1 MHGHSWRMWEYKGR
15 VHLVSFLFESKSRDL
30 KLKKKCIYIYI
41 CCFWVL
47 FHGLNALNLS
57 SFQTLKCNTFA
68 LLRCQ
73 FEFTFQLVSHSV
85 RDPEITT
92 CRAIRAWNMP
102 DSKLDHSLYLLQQFL
117 TLLYLD
123 RLLPNCIAIYKLINC
138 VSHGN

>member
-30 KLKKKCIYIYI
+30 KLKNIYTHIYF

-47 FHGLNALNLS
+47 FHGLYALNLS

-85 RDPEITT
+85 RDPEITI